1 MSKGVNKNH
10 TYSRKRTIKKK
21 ININD
26 KEVKNNDKEVA
37 TVVSDVKINE
47 KEKNTSDNYTENEY
61 DKKIKNFK
69 SVCGETEEIRDIEK
83 LSNKLK
89 YLISLQKDIL
99 TGEFSL
105 GYFNKINRYKENFE
119 NILVK
124 KIEYFEKYKIPKKA
138 IVKETKEMPILET
151 VPYNKNI
158 ETTPTLD
165 SSNDTTLHEQVK
177 NLYKELEKEKK
188 IRVKLEKST

>member
-119 NILVK
+119 NILLK

>member
-1 MSKGVNKNH
+1 MTRAEKIGTRRGFNNDVKNLGNGKASYRRYLKNYSAIQQSLNKNH

-26 KEVKNNDKEVA
+26 KEVKNNDKEVS
-37 TVVSDVKINE
+37 T
-47 KEKNTSDNYTENEY
+47 
-61 DKKIKNFK
+61 
-69 SVCGETEEIRDIEK
+69 IEK
-83 LSNKLK
+83 RSNKLK
-89 YLISLQKDIL
+89 DLISLQKDIL

>member
-26 KEVKNNDKEVA
+26 KEVKNNDKEVS
-37 TVVSDVKINE
+37 T
-47 KEKNTSDNYTENEY
+47 
-61 DKKIKNFK
+61 
-69 SVCGETEEIRDIEK
+69 IEK
-83 LSNKLK
+83 RSNKLK
-89 YLISLQKDIL
+89 DLISLQKDIL